1 MQRIVCGLVLAEL
14 LAFTAVA
21 HERPYYHRH
30 LPDGT
35 ITAFRPASE
44 LPEGSFFTGVD
55 YIETITTASGE
66 RDEHQRDALL
76 EIDVDAQE
84 LRLVDE
90 KRGASV
96 ALYATI
102 QFDEVSAIQYTQS
115 QNFRAADAILISPL
129 ALFYKEKKHWLLI
142 EHTDAQVV
150 MRLDKSNQRE
160 LREALATAGFM
171 VERIDDE

>member
-1 MQRIVCGLVLAEL
+1 MQRIVCGLVLVGL
-14 LAFTAVA
+14 LAFTAAA

-35 ITAFRPASE
+35 ITSYRPASE
-44 LPEGSFFTGVD
+44 LPEGSFFTGID
-55 YIETITTASGE
+55 YTETITTDSGE

-96 ALYATI
+96 ALYTTI

-115 QNFRAADAILISPL
+115 ENWRAESLLVS
-129 ALFYKEKKHWLLI
+129 LFSKEKKHWLII
-142 EHTDAQVV
+142 EHAGDQVV

-160 LREALATAGFM
+160 LREALATAGFT